1 MLASAVFVFAAA
13 ALLLA
18 LLWALQRR
26 LIYLPF
32 PSDVPP
38 ATTLL
43 PGARR

>member
-1 MLASAVFVFAAA
+1 MLAAVVIVLAVV

-32 PSDVPP
+32 PADVPP
-38 ATTLL
+38 AA
-43 PGARR
+43 PR